1 MVDKRTVIFKEIKK
15 IIIKNGNGS
24 QCIHLAELEWFMIS

>member
-1 MVDKRTVIFKEIKK
+1 MVDKWTVIFKEIKK

-24 QCIHLAELEWFMIS
+24 SCIHLAELERFMLS